1 VGEGALWVVD
11 RLLSTVTPV
20 DLETGRT
27 GTPIIIAGDIDA
39 IDAGAGG
46 VWLLDSGAGTVTRID
61 PQDHSVGGSIGI
73 GEGAT
78 SITAAFGSTWIT
90 VPSARDLVRID
101 PLTRDVQRVDVN
113 AAAIFAAPDRQTGW
127 LWLVVRPPEDAG

>member
-1 VGEGALWVVD
+1 
-11 RLLSTVTPV
+11 
-20 DLETGRT
+20 
-27 GTPIIIAGDIDA
+27 
-39 IDAGAGG
+39 
-46 VWLLDSGAGTVTRID
+46 
-61 PQDHSVGGSIGI
+61 VGGSIGI

-113 AAAIFAAPDRQTGW
+113 AAAIFAAPDPQTGW